1 MKLSEIML
9 NNFKGIK
16 FINFEF
22 DGNDASIYGDNATG
36 KTTIFDSLC
45 WLLFGKD
52 SLDRADFEIKTL
64 VNGEPLHNVNH
75 EVEATFSNDDGTG
88 FTLKRIYREKY
99 SNPRGGETKLTGHT
113 TDYFINEVPVK
124 EKEYKAFINN
134 MINEDVFKLITNPLY
149 FNEQY
154 SWQNRRKLLL
164 EMCGDVDDESVIN
177 SRDDLKRLAQL
188 LNGHTVEEQ
197 KKIVAAKKT
206 ALNKELDMIP
216 IRIDEAVRNK
226 PEIASDKTKLT
237 QDIQVIMNGIDELE
251 KEKAIINNG
260 FEATEKHSKIREINR
275 QLEARRSEVLSDY
288 KKDKQALRSK
298 YELSLMQLKSLEA
311 ERDRYYDRHNDLNR
325 DIDLENKRI
334 EKLQDEFNSFNNQ
347 EFDTVNCPT
356 CGQPYPD
363 EKRAELETI
372 FNTQKSTNLEEWQK
386 LIDSAKAMKQS
397 YMEQQDLMA
406 VKVDGLTNQI
416 VDKQKEYDS
425 QFKDYEELQEP
436 NIEDDP
442 AYKDLKAE
450 LFILELDDGNEADD
464 DKLLKIDTE
473 LKELKSKKSAL
484 ETELNK
490 FKMAADIDTRIA
502 ELETQQRKLAE
513 EKNLL
518 DETSFLIDEFVKTKV
533 DLLEQSINS
542 HFEYAR
548 FKMFNVLVNGNI
560 EECCETTYKGVPY
573 RSMNNAARMNVGLD
587 IINALTKFYNVT
599 APVFIDNAEAV
610 TDFIKC
616 NSQTIKLVVDADFK
630 TLTKI

>member
-52 SLDRADFEIKTL
+52 SLDRSDFEIKTL
-64 VNGEPLHNVNH
+64 VNGEPIHKVNH
-75 EVEATFSNDDGTG
+75 EVEGEFINDDGTQ

-164 EMCGDVDDESVIN
+164 EMCGDIDDESVIN

-206 ALNKELDMIP
+206 AINKELDMIP

-226 PEIASDKTKLT
+226 PEIVSDKTKLT
-237 QDIQVIMNGIDELE
+237 QDIQVILNGIDELE

-260 FEATEKHSKIREINR
+260 FEATEKQSKMREINR

-288 KKDKQALRSK
+288 KKDKRALRSN

-311 ERDRYYDRHNDLNR
+311 EHDRYYDRHNDLNR

-347 EFDTVNCPT
+347 KFDTVNCPT

-386 LIDSAKAMKQS
+386 LIDSAKAMKQ
-397 YMEQQDLMA
+397 
-406 VKVDGLTNQI
+406 
-416 VDKQKEYDS
+416 
-425 QFKDYEELQEP
+425 
-436 NIEDDP
+436 
-442 AYKDLKAE
+442 
-450 LFILELDDGNEADD
+450 
-464 DKLLKIDTE
+464 
-473 LKELKSKKSAL
+473 
-484 ETELNK
+484 
-490 FKMAADIDTRIA
+490 
-502 ELETQQRKLAE
+502 
-513 EKNLL
+513 
-518 DETSFLIDEFVKTKV
+518 
-533 DLLEQSINS
+533 
-542 HFEYAR
+542 
-548 FKMFNVLVNGNI
+548 
-560 EECCETTYKGVPY
+560 
-573 RSMNNAARMNVGLD
+573 
-587 IINALTKFYNVT
+587 
-599 APVFIDNAEAV
+599 
-610 TDFIKC
+610 
-616 NSQTIKLVVDADFK
+616 
-630 TLTKI
+630 

>member
-1 MKLSEIML
+1 MKLSAITL

-36 KTTIFDSLC
+36 KTTIFDGLC

-75 EVEATFSNDDGTG
+75 EVEATFSNDDGTS
-88 FTLKRIYREKY
+88 FTLKRIYRERY

-197 KKIVAAKKT
+197 KKIVAAKK
-206 ALNKELDMIP
+206 AAINKELDMIP
-216 IRIDEAVRNK
+216 VRIDEAVRNK

-260 FEATEKHSKIREINR
+260 FEATEKHSKMREINR

-490 FKMAADIDTRIA
+490 FKMVADIDTRIA

>member
-206 ALNKELDMIP
+206 AINKELDMIP

-226 PEIASDKTKLT
+226 PEIVSDKTKLT
-237 QDIQVIMNGIDELE
+237 QDIQVILNGIDELE

-260 FEATEKHSKIREINR
+260 FEATEKQSKMREINR

-288 KKDKQALRSK
+288 KKDKRALRSN

-325 DIDLENKRI
+325 DIDLESKRI

-347 EFDTVNCPT
+347 KFDTVNCPT

-397 YMEQQDLMA
+397 YIEQQDIMA
-406 VKVDGLTNQI
+406 VNVDGLTNQI
-416 VDKQKEYDS
+416 IDKQKEYDS
-425 QFKDYEELQEP
+425 LFKYYEKLQEP

-442 AYKDLKAE
+442 VYKDLKAE

-464 DKLLKIDTE
+464 DKLLKLDTE
-473 LKELKSKKSAL
+473 LKELKSKKLAL

-490 FKMAADIDTRIA
+490 FKMTADIDTRIA

-518 DETSFLIDEFVKTKV
+518 DETSFLIDEFVKAKV
-533 DLLEQSINS
+533 DLLEHSINS

-560 EECCETTYKGVPY
+560 EEHCETTYKGVPY

>member
-1 MKLSEIML
+1 MKLSAITL

-75 EVEATFSNDDGTG
+75 EVEAIFSNDDGTS
-88 FTLKRIYREKY
+88 FTLKRIYRERY

-164 EMCGDVDDESVIN
+164 EMCGDIDDESVIN

-206 ALNKELDMIP
+206 AINKELDMIP

-226 PEIASDKTKLT
+226 PEIVSDKTKLT
-237 QDIQVIMNGIDELE
+237 QDIQVILNGIDELE

-260 FEATEKHSKIREINR
+260 FEATEKQSKMREINR

-288 KKDKQALRSK
+288 KKDKQALRSN

-347 EFDTVNCPT
+347 KFDTVNCPT

-397 YMEQQDLMA
+397 YMEQQDIMA

-416 VDKQKEYDS
+416 ADKQKEYDS
-425 QFKDYEELQEP
+425 QFKNYEELQEP
-436 NIEDDP
+436 NIEDDSV
-442 AYKDLKAE
+442 YKDLKAE

-464 DKLLKIDTE
+464 NKLLKIDTD
-473 LKELKSKKSAL
+473 LKELKSKKLAL

-490 FKMAADIDTRIA
+490 FKMAADIDIRIA

-518 DETSFLIDEFVKTKV
+518 DETSFLIDEFVKAKV
-533 DLLEQSINS
+533 DLMEHSINS

-573 RSMNNAARMNVGLD
+573 RSMNNAARMNAGLD

>member
-206 ALNKELDMIP
+206 AINKELDMIP

-226 PEIASDKTKLT
+226 PEIVSDKTKLT
-237 QDIQVIMNGIDELE
+237 QDIQVILNGIDELE

-260 FEATEKHSKIREINR
+260 FEATEKQSKMREINR

-288 KKDKQALRSK
+288 KKDKRALRSN

-347 EFDTVNCPT
+347 KFDTVNCPT

-386 LIDSAKAMKQS
+386 LIDSTKAMKQS
-397 YMEQQDLMA
+397 YMEQQDIMA

-416 VDKQKEYDS
+416 IDKQKEYDS
-425 QFKDYEELQEP
+425 QFKEYEELQEP
-436 NIEDDP
+436 NIDDDP

-473 LKELKSKKSAL
+473 LKELKSKKLAL

-490 FKMAADIDTRIA
+490 FKMVADIDTRIA

-548 FKMFNVLVNGNI
+548 FKMFSMLVNGNI

>member
-22 DGNDASIYGDNATG
+22 DGNDASIHGDNATG

-88 FTLKRIYREKY
+88 FTLKRIYRERY

>member
-1 MKLSEIML
+1 MKLSAITL

-22 DGNDASIYGDNATG
+22 DGSDASIYGDNATG

-275 QLEARRSEVLSDY
+275 QLEARHSEVLSDY

-548 FKMFNVLVNGNI
+548 FKMFNVLVNGSI

>member
-197 KKIVAAKKT
+197 KKIVAAKK
-206 ALNKELDMIP
+206 AAINKELDMIP

-226 PEIASDKTKLT
+226 PEIVSEKTKLT
-237 QDIQVIMNGIDELE
+237 QDIQVILNGIDELE

-260 FEATEKHSKIREINR
+260 FEATEKQSKMREINR

-288 KKDKQALRSK
+288 KKDKRALRSN

-347 EFDTVNCPT
+347 KFDTVNCPT

-397 YMEQQDLMA
+397 YMEQQDIMA

-425 QFKDYEELQEP
+425 QFKEYEELQEP
-436 NIEDDP
+436 NIDDDP

-473 LKELKSKKSAL
+473 LKELKSKKLAL
-484 ETELNK
+484 EMELNK
-490 FKMAADIDTRIA
+490 FKMVADIDTRIA

-548 FKMFNVLVNGNI
+548 FKMFNVLVNGSI

>member
-1 MKLSEIML
+1 MKLSAITL

-75 EVEATFSNDDGTG
+75 EVEAIFSNDDGTS
-88 FTLKRIYREKY
+88 FTLKRIYRERY

-134 MINEDVFKLITNPLY
+134 IINEDVFKLITNPLY

-197 KKIVAAKKT
+197 KKIVAAKK
-206 ALNKELDMIP
+206 AAINKELDMIP
-216 IRIDEAVRNK
+216 VRIDEAVRNK

-260 FEATEKHSKIREINR
+260 FEATEKHSKMREINR
-275 QLEARRSEVLSDY
+275 QLEARRSEGLSNY

-334 EKLQDEFNSFNNQ
+334 EKLQDEFNSFNSQ

-356 CGQPYPD
+356 CGQPYPE

-397 YMEQQDLMA
+397 YMEQQDIMA

-425 QFKDYEELQEP
+425 QFKEYEELQEP

-464 DKLLKIDTE
+464 DKLLKIDTD
-473 LKELKSKKSAL
+473 LKELKSKKLAL

-490 FKMAADIDTRIA
+490 FKMASDIDTRIA

>member
-75 EVEATFSNDDGTG
+75 EVEATFSNDDGTS
-88 FTLKRIYREKY
+88 FVLKRVYREKY

-164 EMCGDVDDESVIN
+164 EMCGDIDDESVIN

-197 KKIVAAKKT
+197 KKIVAAKK
-206 ALNKELDMIP
+206 AAINKELDMIP

-275 QLEARRSEVLSDY
+275 QLEARRSEVLSNY
-288 KKDKQALRSK
+288 KKDKQALRSN

-397 YMEQQDLMA
+397 YMEQQDIMA

-416 VDKQKEYDS
+416 TDKQKEYDS

-464 DKLLKIDTE
+464 NKLLKIDTD
-473 LKELKSKKSAL
+473 LKELKSKKLAL

-490 FKMAADIDTRIA
+490 FKMAGDIDIRIA
-502 ELETQQRKLAE
+502 ELEAQRQKLAE

-518 DETSFLIDEFVKTKV
+518 DETSFLIDEFVKAKV

-573 RSMNNAARMNVGLD
+573 RSMNNAARINVGLD

-616 NSQTIKLVVDADFK
+616 NSQTIKLIVDADFK

>member
-75 EVEATFSNDDGTG
+75 EVEATFSNNDGTG

-206 ALNKELDMIP
+206 AINKELDMIP

-260 FEATEKHSKIREINR
+260 FEATEKQSKMREINR

-347 EFDTVNCPT
+347 KFDTVNCPT

-397 YMEQQDLMA
+397 YMEQQDIMA
-406 VKVDGLTNQI
+406 VNVDGLTNQI

-436 NIEDDP
+436 NIDDDP

-473 LKELKSKKSAL
+473 LKELKSKKLAL

-490 FKMAADIDTRIA
+490 FKMVADIDTRIA

-548 FKMFNVLVNGNI
+548 FKMFNMLVNGSI

>member
-75 EVEATFSNDDGTG
+75 EVEATFNNDDGTG

-134 MINEDVFKLITNPLY
+134 MINEDVFKLITSPLY

-164 EMCGDVDDESVIN
+164 KMCGDVDDESVIN

-206 ALNKELDMIP
+206 AINKELDMIP
-216 IRIDEAVRNK
+216 VRIDEAVRNK

-275 QLEARRSEVLSDY
+275 QLEARRSEVLSNY

-347 EFDTVNCPT
+347 AFDTVNCPT

-425 QFKDYEELQEP
+425 HFKDYEELQEP

>member
-197 KKIVAAKKT
+197 KKIVAAKK
-206 ALNKELDMIP
+206 AAINKELDMIP

-226 PEIASDKTKLT
+226 PEIVSNKTKLT
-237 QDIQVIMNGIDELE
+237 QDIQVILNGIDELE

-260 FEATEKHSKIREINR
+260 FEATEKQSKMREINR

-288 KKDKQALRSK
+288 KKDKRALRSN

-347 EFDTVNCPT
+347 KFDTVNCPT

-397 YMEQQDLMA
+397 YMEQQDIMA

-436 NIEDDP
+436 NIDDDP

-473 LKELKSKKSAL
+473 LKELKSKKLAL

-490 FKMAADIDTRIA
+490 FKMVADIDTRIA
-502 ELETQQRKLAE
+502 ELETQQWKLAE

-542 HFEYAR
+542 HFKYAR

-573 RSMNNAARMNVGLD
+573 RSMNNAARINVGLD

>member
-1 MKLSEIML
+1 MKLSAITL

-75 EVEATFSNDDGTG
+75 EVEAIFSNDDGTS
-88 FTLKRIYREKY
+88 FTLKRIYRERY

-197 KKIVAAKKT
+197 KKIVAAKK
-206 ALNKELDMIP
+206 AAINKELDMIP
-216 IRIDEAVRNK
+216 VRIDEAVRNK
-226 PEIASDKTKLT
+226 PEIASNKTKLT

-275 QLEARRSEVLSDY
+275 QLEARRSEVLSNY

-347 EFDTVNCPT
+347 AFDTVNCPT

-425 QFKDYEELQEP
+425 HFKDYEELQEP
-436 NIEDDP
+436 NVEDDP

-513 EKNLL
+513 EKNVL

-542 HFEYAR
+542 RFEYAR
-548 FKMFNVLVNGNI
+548 FKMFNVLVNGGI

>member
-75 EVEATFSNDDGTG
+75 EVEATFSNDDGTS
-88 FTLKRIYREKY
+88 FVLKRVYREKY

-164 EMCGDVDDESVIN
+164 EMCGDIDDESVIN

-197 KKIVAAKKT
+197 KKIVVAKKT
-206 ALNKELDMIP
+206 AINKELDMIP

-226 PEIASDKTKLT
+226 PEIVSDKTKLT
-237 QDIQVIMNGIDELE
+237 QDIQVILNGIDELD

-260 FEATEKHSKIREINR
+260 FEATEKQSKMREINR

-288 KKDKQALRSK
+288 KKDKQALRSN

-347 EFDTVNCPT
+347 KFDTVNCPT

-397 YMEQQDLMA
+397 YMEQQDIMA

-416 VDKQKEYDS
+416 ADKQKEYDS
-425 QFKDYEELQEP
+425 QFKNYEELQEP
-436 NIEDDP
+436 NIEDDSV
-442 AYKDLKAE
+442 YKDLKAE

-464 DKLLKIDTE
+464 NKLLKIDTD
-473 LKELKSKKSAL
+473 LKELKSKKLAL

-490 FKMAADIDTRIA
+490 FKMAGDIDIRIA
-502 ELETQQRKLAE
+502 ELEAQRQKLAE

>member
-1 MKLSEIML
+1 
-9 NNFKGIK
+9 
-16 FINFEF
+16 
-22 DGNDASIYGDNATG
+22 
-36 KTTIFDSLC
+36 
-45 WLLFGKD
+45 
-52 SLDRADFEIKTL
+52 
-64 VNGEPLHNVNH
+64 
-75 EVEATFSNDDGTG
+75 
-88 FTLKRIYREKY
+88 
-99 SNPRGGETKLTGHT
+99 
-113 TDYFINEVPVK
+113 
-124 EKEYKAFINN
+124 

-206 ALNKELDMIP
+206 AINKELDMIP

-226 PEIASDKTKLT
+226 PEIVSNKTKLT
-237 QDIQVIMNGIDELE
+237 QDIQVILNGIDELE

-260 FEATEKHSKIREINR
+260 FEATEKQSKMREINR

-288 KKDKQALRSK
+288 KKDKRALRSN

-347 EFDTVNCPT
+347 KFDTVNCPT

-372 FNTQKSTNLEEWQK
+372 FNTQKSTNLEEWQN

-397 YMEQQDLMA
+397 YMEQQDIMA

-416 VDKQKEYDS
+416 ADKQKEYDS
-425 QFKDYEELQEP
+425 QFKNYEELQEP

-442 AYKDLKAE
+442 VYKDLKAE

-464 DKLLKIDTE
+464 DKLLKLDTE

-490 FKMAADIDTRIA
+490 FKMVADIDTRIA

-548 FKMFNVLVNGNI
+548 FKMFNVLVNGSI

>member
-197 KKIVAAKKT
+197 KKIVAAKK
-206 ALNKELDMIP
+206 AAINKELDMIP

-226 PEIASDKTKLT
+226 PEIVSNKTKLT
-237 QDIQVIMNGIDELE
+237 QDIQVILNGIDELE

-260 FEATEKHSKIREINR
+260 FEATEKQSKMREINR

-288 KKDKQALRSK
+288 KKDKRALRSN

-347 EFDTVNCPT
+347 KFDTVNCPT

-397 YMEQQDLMA
+397 YMEQQDIMA

-425 QFKDYEELQEP
+425 HFKDYEELQEP

>member
-75 EVEATFSNDDGTG
+75 EVEATFSNDDGTS
-88 FTLKRIYREKY
+88 FVLKRVYREKY

-164 EMCGDVDDESVIN
+164 EMCGDIDDESVIN

-197 KKIVAAKKT
+197 KKIVVAKKT
-206 ALNKELDMIP
+206 AINKELDMIP

-226 PEIASDKTKLT
+226 PEIVSDKTKLT
-237 QDIQVIMNGIDELE
+237 QDIQVILNGIDELE

-260 FEATEKHSKIREINR
+260 FEATEKQSKMREINR

-288 KKDKQALRSK
+288 KKDKRALRSN

-347 EFDTVNCPT
+347 KFDTVNCPT

-372 FNTQKSTNLEEWQK
+372 FNTQKSTNLEEWQN

-397 YMEQQDLMA
+397 YMEQQDIMA
-406 VKVDGLTNQI
+406 VNVDGLTNQI
-416 VDKQKEYDS
+416 ADKQKEYDS
-425 QFKDYEELQEP
+425 QFKNYEELQEP

-442 AYKDLKAE
+442 VYKDLKAE

-464 DKLLKIDTE
+464 DKLLKLDTE

-490 FKMAADIDTRIA
+490 FKMVADIDTRIA

-542 HFEYAR
+542 RFEYAR
-548 FKMFNVLVNGNI
+548 FKMFNVLVNGGI

>member
-75 EVEATFSNDDGTG
+75 EVEATFSNDDGTS
-88 FTLKRIYREKY
+88 FVLKRVYREKY

-197 KKIVAAKKT
+197 KKIVAAKK
-206 ALNKELDMIP
+206 AAINKELDMIP

-226 PEIASDKTKLT
+226 PEIVSNKTKLT
-237 QDIQVIMNGIDELE
+237 QDIQVILNGIDELE

-260 FEATEKHSKIREINR
+260 FEATEKQSKMREINR
-275 QLEARRSEVLSDY
+275 QLEVRRSEVLSDY
-288 KKDKQALRSK
+288 KKDKRALRSN

-397 YMEQQDLMA
+397 YMEQQDIMA

-416 VDKQKEYDS
+416 TDKQKEYDS

-518 DETSFLIDEFVKTKV
+518 DETSFLIDEFVKAKV

-542 HFEYAR
+542 HFEYAH

-573 RSMNNAARMNVGLD
+573 RSMNNAARINVGLD

-616 NSQTIKLVVDADFK
+616 NSQTIKLIVDADFK

>member
-1 MKLSEIML
+1 MKLSAITL

-75 EVEATFSNDDGTG
+75 EVEATFSNDDGTS
-88 FTLKRIYREKY
+88 FILKRVYREKY
-99 SNPRGGETKLTGHT
+99 SNPRGGDTKLTGHT

-206 ALNKELDMIP
+206 AINKELDMIP

-226 PEIASDKTKLT
+226 PEIVSDKTKLT
-237 QDIQVIMNGIDELE
+237 QDIQVILNGIDELE

-288 KKDKQALRSK
+288 KKDKRALRSN

-334 EKLQDEFNSFNNQ
+334 EKLQDGFNSFNNQ

-397 YMEQQDLMA
+397 YMEQQDIMA
-406 VKVDGLTNQI
+406 VKIDGLTNQI
-416 VDKQKEYDS
+416 VDKQKEYDR
-425 QFKDYEELQEP
+425 QFKYYEKLQEP

-442 AYKDLKAE
+442 VYKDLKAE
-450 LFILELDDGNEADD
+450 LFILELDDGNEADG
-464 DKLLKIDTE
+464 DKLLKLDTE
-473 LKELKSKKSAL
+473 LKELKSKKLVL

-490 FKMAADIDTRIA
+490 FKMTADIDTRIA
-502 ELETQQRKLAE
+502 ELEAQRQKLAE

-518 DETSFLIDEFVKTKV
+518 DETSFLIDEFVKAKV

>member
-75 EVEATFSNDDGTG
+75 EVEATFSNDNGTG

-197 KKIVAAKKT
+197 KKIVAAKK
-206 ALNKELDMIP
+206 AAINKELDMIP

-226 PEIASDKTKLT
+226 PEIVSNKTKLT
-237 QDIQVIMNGIDELE
+237 QDIQVILNGIDELE

-260 FEATEKHSKIREINR
+260 FEATEKQSKMREINR

-288 KKDKQALRSK
+288 KKDKRALRSN

-347 EFDTVNCPT
+347 KFDTVNCPT

-397 YMEQQDLMA
+397 YMEQQDIMA
-406 VKVDGLTNQI
+406 VNVDGLTNQI

-425 QFKDYEELQEP
+425 QFKEYEELQEP
-436 NIEDDP
+436 NIDDDP

-473 LKELKSKKSAL
+473 LKELKSKKLAL

-490 FKMAADIDTRIA
+490 FKMVADIDTRIA

-548 FKMFNVLVNGNI
+548 FKMFNVLVNGSI

>member
-75 EVEATFSNDDGTG
+75 EVEATFSNDDGTS
-88 FTLKRIYREKY
+88 FVLKRVYREKY

-164 EMCGDVDDESVIN
+164 EMCGDIDDESVIN

-197 KKIVAAKKT
+197 KKIVAAKK
-206 ALNKELDMIP
+206 AAINKELDMIP

-226 PEIASDKTKLT
+226 PEIVSNKTKLT
-237 QDIQVIMNGIDELE
+237 QDIQVILNGIDELE

-260 FEATEKHSKIREINR
+260 FEATEKQSKMREINR

-288 KKDKQALRSK
+288 KKDKRALRSN

-347 EFDTVNCPT
+347 KFDTVNCPT

-397 YMEQQDLMA
+397 YMEQQDIMA
-406 VKVDGLTNQI
+406 VKVDGLTNEI

-425 QFKDYEELQEP
+425 QFKEYEELQEP
-436 NIEDDP
+436 NIDDDP

-473 LKELKSKKSAL
+473 LKELKSKKLAL

-490 FKMAADIDTRIA
+490 FKMVADIDTRIA

-548 FKMFNVLVNGNI
+548 FKMFNVLVNGSI

>member
-1 MKLSEIML
+1 MKLSAITL

-75 EVEATFSNDDGTG
+75 EVEAIFSNDDGTS
-88 FTLKRIYREKY
+88 FTLKRIYRERY

-197 KKIVAAKKT
+197 KKIVAAKK
-206 ALNKELDMIP
+206 AAINKELDMIP
-216 IRIDEAVRNK
+216 VRIDEAVRNK
-226 PEIASDKTKLT
+226 PEIASNKTKLT

-275 QLEARRSEVLSDY
+275 QLEARRSEVLSNY

-347 EFDTVNCPT
+347 AFDTVNCPT

-425 QFKDYEELQEP
+425 HFKDYEELQEP
-436 NIEDDP
+436 NVEDDP

-518 DETSFLIDEFVKTKV
+518 DETSFLIDEFVKAKV

>member
-206 ALNKELDMIP
+206 AINKELDMIP

-226 PEIASDKTKLT
+226 PEIVSDKTKLT
-237 QDIQVIMNGIDELE
+237 QDIQVILNGIDELE

-260 FEATEKHSKIREINR
+260 FEATEKQSKMREINR

-288 KKDKQALRSK
+288 KKDKRALRSN

-311 ERDRYYDRHNDLNR
+311 ERDRYCDRHNDLNR

-347 EFDTVNCPT
+347 KFDTVNCPT

-397 YMEQQDLMA
+397 YMEQQDIMA
-406 VKVDGLTNQI
+406 VKIDGLTNQI
-416 VDKQKEYDS
+416 VDKQKEYDR
-425 QFKDYEELQEP
+425 QFKYYEKLQEP

-442 AYKDLKAE
+442 VYKDLKAE

-464 DKLLKIDTE
+464 DKLLKLDTE
-473 LKELKSKKSAL
+473 LKELKSKKLVL

-490 FKMAADIDTRIA
+490 FKMTADIDTRIA
-502 ELETQQRKLAE
+502 ELEAQRQKLAE

-518 DETSFLIDEFVKTKV
+518 DETSFLIDEFVKVKV

>member
-75 EVEATFSNDDGTG
+75 EVEATFSNNDGTG

-206 ALNKELDMIP
+206 AINKELDMIP

-226 PEIASDKTKLT
+226 PEIVSDKTKLT
-237 QDIQVIMNGIDELE
+237 QDIQVILNGIDELE

-260 FEATEKHSKIREINR
+260 FEATEKQSKMREINR

-288 KKDKQALRSK
+288 KKDKRALRSN

-347 EFDTVNCPT
+347 KFDTVNCPT

-397 YMEQQDLMA
+397 YMEQQDIMA
-406 VKVDGLTNQI
+406 VKVDGLTNEI
-416 VDKQKEYDS
+416 ADKQKEYDS
-425 QFKDYEELQEP
+425 QFKEYEELQEP
-436 NIEDDP
+436 NIDDDP

-464 DKLLKIDTE
+464 NKLLKIDTE
-473 LKELKSKKSAL
+473 LKELKSKKLAL

-490 FKMAADIDTRIA
+490 FKMVADIDTRIA
-502 ELETQQRKLAE
+502 ELEAQQRKLAE

-548 FKMFNVLVNGNI
+548 FKMFNVLVNGSI

-610 TDFIKC
+610 TYFIKC

>member
-1 MKLSEIML
+1 MKLSAITL

-75 EVEATFSNDDGTG
+75 EVEATFSNDDGTS
-88 FTLKRIYREKY
+88 FVLKRVYREKY

-164 EMCGDVDDESVIN
+164 EMCGDIDDESVIN

-197 KKIVAAKKT
+197 KKIVVAKKT
-206 ALNKELDMIP
+206 AINKELDMIP

-226 PEIASDKTKLT
+226 PEIVSDKTKLT
-237 QDIQVIMNGIDELE
+237 QDIQVILNGIDELE

-260 FEATEKHSKIREINR
+260 FEATEKQSKMREINR

-288 KKDKQALRSK
+288 KKDKQALRSN

-347 EFDTVNCPT
+347 KFDTVNCPT

-372 FNTQKSTNLEEWQK
+372 FNTQKSTNLEEWQN

-397 YMEQQDLMA
+397 YMEQQDIMA
-406 VKVDGLTNQI
+406 VNVDGLTNQI
-416 VDKQKEYDS
+416 ADKQKEYDS
-425 QFKDYEELQEP
+425 QFKNYEELQEP

-442 AYKDLKAE
+442 VYKDLKAE

-464 DKLLKIDTE
+464 DKLLKLDTE

-490 FKMAADIDTRIA
+490 FKMVADIDTRIA

-542 HFEYAR
+542 RFEYAR
-548 FKMFNVLVNGNI
+548 FKMFNVLVNGGI

-587 IINALTKFYNVT
+587 IIDALTKFYNVT